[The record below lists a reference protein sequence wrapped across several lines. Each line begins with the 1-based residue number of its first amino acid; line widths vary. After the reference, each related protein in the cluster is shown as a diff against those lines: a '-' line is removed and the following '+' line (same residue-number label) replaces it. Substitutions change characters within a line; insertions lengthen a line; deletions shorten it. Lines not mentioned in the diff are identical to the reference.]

1 MANINPYLV
10 FHDKCEEAFEF
21 YRSVFG
27 GEFMAKMRFSEMM
40 PDAGDEADKIMHVA
54 LPISDGNVLMGSDNS
69 NNMGGAPTIGNN
81 VSIAIGTSDRGEAD
95 KLFSGLSDG
104 GSVTMPMNDAPW
116 GDYFGMFTDKYG
128 FNWMI
133 NCREAK

>member
-10 FHDKCEEAFEF
+10 FGDNCEEAFEF

-40 PDAGDEADKIMHVA
+40 PDAGDEANKIMHVA
-54 LPISDGNVLMGSDNS
+54 LPISEGNVLMGSDNS
-69 NNMGGAPTIGNN
+69 NNMGGAPTAGNN